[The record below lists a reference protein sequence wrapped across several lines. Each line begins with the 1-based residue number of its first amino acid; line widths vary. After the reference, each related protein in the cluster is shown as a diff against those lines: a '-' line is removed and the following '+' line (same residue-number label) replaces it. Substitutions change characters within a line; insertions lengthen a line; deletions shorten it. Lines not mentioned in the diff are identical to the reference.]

1 MSLKRKLEDSLGDL
15 EDKYEAFNKR
25 TGVAEKRFV
34 EKHGDQFDQM
44 RERRELANQ
53 RMQKRLDSVGAWF
66 KGIFEKYAE
75 KRERAK
81 IERNHKR

>member
-1 MSLKRKLEDSLGDL
+1 MSLKRKLEDSLGNL
-15 EDKYEAFNKR
+15 EDKYEEFNKK

-34 EKHGDQFDQM
+34 EKHGDQIDQM

-53 RMQKRLDSVGAWF
+53 RMQQRLDNIGAWF
-66 KGIFEKYAE
+66 KNFFERFAE

-81 IERNHKR
+81 IERNQKH